1 MTNLSGNISSA
12 CAREIPIISV
22 HGWFST
28 VRMKGSHR
36 TGRLKQSTKMRAGR
50 RQNGPQCW
58 SMDTVKVKGSQ
69 ESFDLGWC
77 QYDLRP

>member
-36 TGRLKQSTKMRAGR
+36 TGRLKHKDAR
-50 RQNGPQCW
+50 
-58 SMDTVKVKGSQ
+58 GSAAKWT
-69 ESFDLGWC
+69 SVLVDGHC
-77 QYDLRP
+77 QGQGISRIL